1 MSGLDKITARILE
14 ESAAKAKE
22 ITDEARQ
29 KAEAITADGQRRTA
43 EECERINKK
52 AEAVVLNTQDK
63 GKTSAQLR
71 HKQVLLAGRQEL
83 IHEVIDTARQELSSL
98 NDAEYKEFIIGLFNR
113 HLPDQAA
120 ELKLNAK
127 DKTRLG
133 ADTLEALKAAAG
145 ANGAK
150 LTVSDE
156 PADIKNGFVL
166 SYGGV
171 EENCT
176 IDALFDQSM
185 DDMQDK
191 VKDILF

>member
-113 HLPDQAA
+113 HLPGQAA
-120 ELKLNAK
+120 ELKLNAI
-127 DKTRLG
+127 DKARLG
-133 ADTLEALKAAAG
+133 ADTLEALKAAAS

>member
-113 HLPDQAA
+113 HLPGQAA
-120 ELKLNAK
+120 ELKLNAI
-127 DKTRLG
+127 DKARLG
-133 ADTLEALKAAAG
+133 TDTLEALKAAAG

>member
-22 ITDEARQ
+22 ITDEAKQ
-29 KAEAITADGQRRTA
+29 KAEAITADGQRKTA

-52 AEAVVLNTQDK
+52 AETVVLNTAEK
-63 GKTSAQLR
+63 GRTSAQLR
-71 HKQVLLAGRQEL
+71 HKQILLAGRQEL

-98 NDAEYKEFIIGLFNR
+98 NDAEYKEFIVKLFNR
-113 HLPDQAA
+113 HLPSQDAKLQ
-120 ELKLNAK
+120 LNAK

-133 ADTLEALKAAAG
+133 VDTLEALKAAAL

-150 LTVSDE
+150 LTISDE

-176 IDALFDQSM
+176 IDALLDQSM

>member
-1 MSGLDKITARILE
+1 MSGLDKITARILD
-14 ESAAKAKE
+14 ESAAEAKKL
-22 ITDEARQ
+22 IDEATQ

-52 AEAVVLNTQDK
+52 AETAVLSTEEK
-63 GKTSAQLR
+63 GKASAQLR
-71 HKQVLLAGRQEL
+71 QKQILLSGKQEL
-83 IHEVIDTARQELSSL
+83 IHEVIDTARHELSSL
-98 NDAEYKEFIIGLFNR
+98 SDAEYKEFIVGLFNR
-113 HLPDQAA
+113 HLPSQDAV
-120 ELKLNAK
+120 LKLSAK
-127 DKTRLG
+127 DKNRLG
-133 ADTLEALKAAAG
+133 ADTLEALKAAAN

-150 LTVSDE
+150 LTIAE
-156 PADIKNGFVL
+156 EAADIKNGFVL

>member
-113 HLPDQAA
+113 HLPGQAA
-120 ELKLNAK
+120 ELKLNAI
-127 DKTRLG
+127 DKARLG
-133 ADTLEALKAAAG
+133 TDTLEALKAAAS

-150 LTVSDE
+150 LTVSDD

>member
-63 GKTSAQLR
+63 GRTSAQLR
-71 HKQVLLAGRQEL
+71 HKQILLAGRQEL
-83 IHEVIDTARQELSSL
+83 IHEVIDTARKELSSL
-98 NDAEYKEFIIGLFNR
+98 NDAEYKEFIVGLFNR
-113 HLPDQAA
+113 HLPGQAA
-120 ELKLNAK
+120 ELKLNAL

-133 ADTLEALKAAAG
+133 SDTLEALKAAAD

-150 LTVSDE
+150 LTISDE

>member
-52 AEAVVLNTQDK
+52 AEAAVLNTQDK

-71 HKQVLLAGRQEL
+71 HKQILLAGRQEL
-83 IHEVIDTARQELSSL
+83 IHEAIDTARKELSSL
-98 NDAEYKEFIIGLFNR
+98 NDAEYKEFIVGLFNR
-113 HLPDQAA
+113 HLPGQAA
-120 ELKLNAK
+120 ELKLNVL

-133 ADTLEALKAAAG
+133 SDTLEALKAAAQ

-150 LTVSDE
+150 LTISDE

>member
-52 AEAVVLNTQDK
+52 AEAGVVNTQDK

-71 HKQVLLAGRQEL
+71 HKQILLAGRQEL

-98 NDAEYKEFIIGLFNR
+98 NDAEYKEFIIGLFKR
-113 HLPDQAA
+113 HLPGQAA

-127 DKTRLG
+127 DKIRLG

-150 LTVSDE
+150 LTISDE
-156 PADIKNGFVL
+156 SADIKNGFIL

>member
-113 HLPDQAA
+113 HLPGQAA
-120 ELKLNAK
+120 ELKLNAI
-127 DKTRLG
+127 DKARLG
-133 ADTLEALKAAAG
+133 TDTLEALKAAAS